1 MADTSDVQPQQGY
14 IEQESALVTDV
25 AQTGVAAGGEIIE
38 LSDDDEISGR
48 DDGNG
53 SKANESVTLKHSD
66 ITVDKGDELNQIRK
80 KYHSIFERQS
90 RALPPNIPLSR
101 KFLDMALAVSSADKK
116 HIMDRHKKEWK
127 AAMNLAG
134 KKLKEEKEKMEW
146 ILEEE
151 IHHEK
156 EKRAFRVGVLGGSV
170 QRYKEHKKNA
180 DLLEKMF
187 EDLKEL

>member
-1 MADTSDVQPQQGY
+1 M
-14 IEQESALVTDV
+14 
-25 AQTGVAAGGEIIE
+25 
-38 LSDDDEISGR
+38 
-48 DDGNG
+48 
-53 SKANESVTLKHSD
+53 
-66 ITVDKGDELNQIRK
+66 
-80 KYHSIFERQS
+80 
-90 RALPPNIPLSR
+90 
-101 KFLDMALAVSSADKK
+101 DMALAVSSADKK